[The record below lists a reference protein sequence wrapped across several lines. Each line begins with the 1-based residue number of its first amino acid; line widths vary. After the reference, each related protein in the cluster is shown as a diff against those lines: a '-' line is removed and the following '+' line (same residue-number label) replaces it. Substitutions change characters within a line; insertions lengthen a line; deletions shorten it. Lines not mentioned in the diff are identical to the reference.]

1 MKSVNWSL
9 LNIIPESTYREVD
22 NKVKLTLNFLQNL
35 NQFKFLIKNKTISNE
50 WFTTGIDFF
59 NKKYYQEAVVALDT
73 AISIHP
79 HFEMFYTKGKCLVE
93 LKKYQ
98 ETVVECEKAITL
110 APNKPKPHYLK
121 V

>member
-1 MKSVNWSL
+1 M
-9 LNIIPESTYREVD
+9 
-22 NKVKLTLNFLQNL
+22 
-35 NQFKFLIKNKTISNE
+35 
-50 WFTTGIDFF
+50 
-59 NKKYYQEAVVALDT
+59 ALDT
-73 AISIHP
+73 AISIQP

-93 LKKYQ
+93 LRKYQ